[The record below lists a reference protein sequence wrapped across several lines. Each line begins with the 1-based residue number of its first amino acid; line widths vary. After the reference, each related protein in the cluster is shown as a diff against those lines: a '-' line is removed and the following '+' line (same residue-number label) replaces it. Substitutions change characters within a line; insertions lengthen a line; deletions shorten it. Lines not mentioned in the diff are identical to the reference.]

1 MSTPAEARDPV
12 PPGQLERELAY
23 YRRECNDLGARLLR
37 LQEEQSQAFR
47 EARRSR
53 TVAKLIREANRLA
66 DTGIAPDELGGPVLE
81 IVVDNAMCDGAAF
94 LREDVA
100 GNGRFRV
107 THAVG
112 VGDGLVGASV
122 AVPHP
127 PTFFFTTARTPPE
140 PPASELA
147 GILRLPY
154 VLWAYDRASGQALI
168 IGNRSEANV
177 SRAFEPG
184 DQELIEGGL
193 SVYLDVLA
201 RKRAETQLR
210 EAKEV
215 AEAAHRD
222 ADEARAAAELAAGA
236 KSSFLAA
243 MSHEIRTPLTS
254 VLGMADLLATE
265 DLAERQNGYVEAIRA
280 SGRHLLT
287 ILNDILDFSRIEADR
302 LELERIDFSP
312 GGVLGELRSLVAPQ
326 AAERDL
332 AVAFELDERA
342 PRMVRGD
349 PTRLRQ
355 VLFNLLGNA
364 LKFTREGRVSVV
376 ARQTARDGQVARL
389 RFEVRD
395 TGVGIPPER
404 QAALFEP
411 FSQHDASTTRRYGG
425 TGLGLAICKRL
436 VEAMGGEIGV
446 ESAPDAGS
454 LFWFEVPLEIG
465 DPAAAAATARPAFE
479 PSSTPPLRVL
489 VAEDMRMNRELL
501 RAMLGRHG
509 HEVTFAQDGA
519 EAVERAERER
529 FDLVLMDVRM
539 PVMDG
544 MEAARRIRRL
554 PAPAGSMP
562 ILGLTANVMEA
573 ERRRCVEAGMDM
585 ILTKPVAWPELFALF
600 ADVAAG
606 RGLNRR

>member
-1 MSTPAEARDPV
+1 MSEPAQAQDLG
-12 PPGQLERELAY
+12 PPDRLERELAY

-53 TVAKLIREANRLA
+53 TVAKLIRETNRLA
-66 DTGIAPDELGGPVLE
+66 DTGIAPDDLGGPVLE
-81 IVVDNAMCDGAAF
+81 IVVDNAMCDRAAF
-94 LREDVA
+94 LREEPA
-100 GNGRFRV
+100 GSGRFRV
-107 THAVG
+107 AHAVG
-112 VGDGLVGASV
+112 VGDGLA
-122 AVPHP
+122 AATATVPHA

-140 PPASELA
+140 PPACELT
-147 GILRLPY
+147 GILQLPY

-177 SRAFEPG
+177 SRAFEAG

-210 EAKEV
+210 EAKEA

-222 ADEARAAAELAAGA
+222 AEEARAAAERAAGA

-302 LELERIDFSP
+302 LELERIDFTL

-332 AVAFELDERA
+332 AVVFKLDERA
-342 PRMVRGD
+342 PPMVRGD

-364 LKFTREGRVSVV
+364 LKFTQRGRISIA
-376 ARQTARDGQVARL
+376 ARQTAKDGRIARL

-436 VEAMGGEIGV
+436 VEAMGGAIGV
-446 ESAPDAGS
+446 ESAPGAGS

-465 DPAAAAATARPAFE
+465 DPAAAAAARPASE
-479 PSSTPPLRVL
+479 PGSTPPLRVL

-509 HEVTFAQDGA
+509 HEVTLAQDGA
-519 EAVERAERER
+519 EAVDWAERER

-554 PAPAGSMP
+554 PSPAGTVP

-585 ILTKPVAWPELFALF
+585 ILTKPVVWPELFALF
-600 ADVAAG
+600 ADLSAG
-606 RGLNRR
+606 RGPNRR

>member
-1 MSTPAEARDPV
+1 MSGPAEARGV
-12 PPGQLERELAY
+12 APPGQLERELAY

-66 DTGIAPDELGGPVLE
+66 DTGIAPDELGAPVLE
-81 IVVDNAMCDGAAF
+81 IIVDNAMCDRAAF
-94 LREDVA
+94 LREHPA
-100 GNGRFRV
+100 GSGRFQV

-112 VGDGLVGASV
+112 VGDGRAAATVTI
-122 AVPHP
+122 PQP

-140 PPASELA
+140 PPARELTA
-147 GILRLPY
+147 ILQLPY
-154 VLWAYDRASGQALI
+154 VLWAYDRGSGQALI
-168 IGNRSEANV
+168 IANRSEANV
-177 SRAFEPG
+177 SRAFEAG

-210 EAKEV
+210 EAKDA

-222 ADEARAAAELAAGA
+222 ADEARAAAERAAGA

-265 DLAERQNGYVEAIRA
+265 DLAERQDRYVEAIRV

-302 LELERIDFSP
+302 LELERIDFSL

-332 AVAFELDERA
+332 DVAFELDEGA
-342 PRMVRGD
+342 PPTVRGD

-364 LKFTREGRVSVV
+364 LKFTREGRISVA

-404 QAALFEP
+404 QPALFEP
-411 FSQHDASTTRRYGG
+411 FSQHDPSTTRRYGG

-436 VEAMGGEIGV
+436 VEAMGGAIGV
-446 ESAPDAGS
+446 ESAPGAGS
-454 LFWFEVPLEIG
+454 LFWFEVPLEVG
-465 DPAAAAATARPAFE
+465 DSAAAAAAARP
-479 PSSTPPLRVL
+479 PSDPGSTPPLRVL

-509 HEVTFAQDGA
+509 HEVAFAQDGA
-519 EAVERAERER
+519 EAVELARRER

-554 PAPAGSMP
+554 PSPAGAVP

-573 ERRRCVEAGMDM
+573 ERRGCVEAGMDM

-606 RGLNRR
+606 RAPNRR